1 MKGHAFRKLS
11 RTSGHRNHLLRNL
24 VTSLFQH
31 ERISTTVAKAK
42 EAQREAEK
50 IITKAKRSQQMDRRG
65 ANQQAAKASGYVF
78 ARDTTVPILQ
88 QLAQRYAE
96 RPGGY
101 TRLHLHGNRP
111 GDNAPRALLELV
123 DNSKGDLRFEMT
135 ARAMARETLL
145 RSKRSGQSTS
155 QLGSALFLDQ
165 TQVTRF
171 EDNKEAF
178 NELTRLNIRKLVRYT
193 GRSEEEMRRELAAK
207 AEVHL
212 RRLRAAEEI
221 DGPGQARPDEEL
233 MEDKTWKD
241 LAPRGRLLTPPR
253 IGRRYKAGGNVEDM
267 PTATSSG
274 SSSTATP
281 SLLPG
286 QKAIWQ
292 PQLLKGRKKNS
303 VIRLGKG
310 QFAKRAQNGTRSRAT
325 SFKSSAAAAVP
336 AAGPSGGSRREAR
349 L

>member
-1 MKGHAFRKLS
+1 M
-11 RTSGHRNHLLRNL
+11 
-24 VTSLFQH
+24 Q
-31 ERISTTVAKAK
+31 
-42 EAQREAEK
+42 
-50 IITKAKRSQQMDRRG
+50 SQ
-65 ANQQAAKASGYVF
+65 

-88 QLAQRYAE
+88 QLAQRYAD

-171 EDNKEAF
+171 EDNTEAF

-253 IGRRYKAGGNVEDM
+253 IGRRYQAGGNVEDM
-267 PTATSSG
+267 PTPG
-274 SSSTATP
+274 ISSSTTT

-310 QFAKRAQNGTRSRAT
+310 QFAKRAQHATRTRPT

-336 AAGPSGGSRREAR
+336 AAGPSGGSSSSGRREAR